1 MEKNKQEWIK
11 MKFWT
16 VSAVLG
22 MCLTCFTVLY
32 FFYFSKAYEE
42 SRLLNIV
49 NYVKVQCSVYTRY
62 NEVSECK
69 CLIRAIDSARQV
81 SVVID
86 AKTQDGKE
94 FNNQLLEECTDQ
106 LWLTGAMVLDAN
118 GNIVGEY
125 SESGSVDRSRFAKI
139 QEHVNKETILD
150 IADHEEKVYSQ
161 QISCDDGG
169 HIDVAAC
176 ARRDEPGI
184 VITYYYTSA
193 EFLQNYKLTIQSL
206 LNGYQTFSDGT
217 IMIVDNGVVIA
228 SNDTS
233 LIGQDA
239 KKQEVI
245 QALKKNADSRHLMHL
260 NVGDDF
266 YYGLMLKQRDY
277 YIYAYIP
284 ERTVFHTLPQN
295 VIMVMFIYMVVVTLV
310 WLLLK
315 KSRANSIKIEM
326 EREQEYQRKLLEEAK
341 KAEAA
346 NRAKTEF
353 LQRMSHDIR
362 TPMNAIVG
370 FSGLLEKNL
379 QNERKA
385 KEYLEKIQSS
395 SNLLLRIINQVLE
408 MARIES
414 GTAVLQLKAEDMDAL
429 FHRVNTVFEE
439 DVRKKNL
446 QYHAVLDVRHH
457 YVVCDQTKLQ
467 EIMLN
472 IISNAIKYTPEGH
485 SIYVEVHEAVSEN
498 PSKIRY
504 IFSCEDTGIGMSEE
518 YLPHIYEEFSRE
530 HSTTENKVPGT
541 GLGLPIIKSMIEL
554 MGGSIQVE
562 SRQGIGTKFTIDL
575 SFDIAL
581 KEEVY
586 GSEDTIESSAI
597 HTIKGKRI
605 LLVEDN
611 ELNAEIAKTVLEDV
625 GALITRAENGQQA
638 LELFKEK
645 PAGTFDVILMDLM
658 MPVMDGYTATR
669 KIRELE
675 RSDAKTVP
683 IIAMTA
689 NAFQE
694 DAEKCIAVGMNAHL
708 AKPLDIEKM
717 KKTIKSICS

>member
-1 MEKNKQEWIK
+1 MKKDSELYKKIRVHCYIVGLIAFLTALIVGVFLLHNLEKDEKTTGKYMAQITEKRVRARLDQYSMLSALLGNYISAGENLDENTFSELAEKIPNEDGVIKAFELAPEGIVTDIYPKQGNEGAFGLDMLQEHERK
-11 MKFWT
+11 KD
-16 VSAVLG
+16 AVLA
-22 MCLTCFTVLY
+22 
-32 FFYFSKAYEE
+32 KE
-42 SRLLNIV
+42 SG
-49 NYVKVQCSVYTRY
+49 KYTLGGPY
-62 NEVSECK
+62 
-69 CLIRAIDSARQV
+69 
-81 SVVID
+81 
-86 AKTQDGKE
+86 
-94 FNNQLLEECTDQ
+94 QLKQ
-106 LWLTGAMVLDAN
+106 GGTGALLFN
-118 GNIVGEY
+118 P
-125 SESGSVDRSRFAKI
+125 
-139 QEHVNKETILD
+139 
-150 IADHEEKVYSQ
+150 VYQDNNS
-161 QISCDDGG
+161 DDGG
-169 HIDVAAC
+169 FWGFVILVIDWNRFIGEINLDYLSDADFCYRIWTYDRDSSDRIILAESQGDMPDNILTVEC
-176 ARRDEPGI
+176 AVPNNTWYFDIIPSEGWSPRSYWIMCI
-184 VITYYYTSA
+184 VISYV
-193 EFLQNYKLTIQSL
+193 FSL
-206 LNGYQTFSDGT
+206 L
-217 IMIVDNGVVIA
+217 IA
-228 SNDTS
+228 TVFY
-233 LIGQDA
+233 LISS
-239 KKQEVI
+239 KKHRERQYEAELEKSVE
-245 QALKKNADSRHLMHL
+245 QAKNA
-260 NVGDDF
+260 N
-266 YYGLMLKQRDY
+266 
-277 YIYAYIP
+277 
-284 ERTVFHTLPQN
+284 
-295 VIMVMFIYMVVVTLV
+295 
-310 WLLLK
+310 
-315 KSRANSIKIEM
+315 
-326 EREQEYQRKLLEEAK
+326 EAK
-341 KAEAA
+341 T
-346 NRAKTEF
+346 RF
-353 LQRMSHDIR
+353 LFNMSHDIR

-504 IFSCEDTGIGMSEE
+504 IFLCEDTGIGMSEE

-645 PAGTFDVILMDLM
+645 PVGTFDVILMDLM

>member
-1 MEKNKQEWIK
+1 MKKDSELYKKIRVHCYIVGLIAFLTALIVGAFLLHNLEKDEKTTGKYMAQITEKRVRARLDQYSMLSALLGNYISAGENLDENTFSELAEKIPNEDGVIKAFELAPEGIVTDIYPKEGNEGAFGLDMLQEHERKKDAILARDSGKYTLGGPYQLKQGGTGALLFNPVYQDNNSEQGE
-11 MKFWT
+11 FWGF
-16 VSAVLG
+16 VIL
-22 MCLTCFTVLY
+22 
-32 FFYFSKAYEE
+32 
-42 SRLLNIV
+42 
-49 NYVKVQCSVYTRY
+49 
-62 NEVSECK
+62 
-69 CLIRAIDSARQV
+69 
-81 SVVID
+81 VID
-86 AKTQDGKE
+86 WDRFIREINLDYLSDADFCYRIWTYDRSSDKIILAESQDNMSDNILTVECTVPNNTWYFDIIHSRGWIPRFYQIMCIVISCIFSLLIATVFYLISSKKHRERQYEAELEKSAEQAKNANEAKTRFL
-94 FNNQLLEECTDQ
+94 FN
-106 LWLTGAMVLDAN
+106 
-118 GNIVGEY
+118 
-125 SESGSVDRSRFAKI
+125 
-139 QEHVNKETILD
+139 
-150 IADHEEKVYSQ
+150 
-161 QISCDDGG
+161 
-169 HIDVAAC
+169 
-176 ARRDEPGI
+176 
-184 VITYYYTSA
+184 
-193 EFLQNYKLTIQSL
+193 
-206 LNGYQTFSDGT
+206 
-217 IMIVDNGVVIA
+217 
-228 SNDTS
+228 
-233 LIGQDA
+233 
-239 KKQEVI
+239 
-245 QALKKNADSRHLMHL
+245 
-260 NVGDDF
+260 
-266 YYGLMLKQRDY
+266 
-277 YIYAYIP
+277 
-284 ERTVFHTLPQN
+284 
-295 VIMVMFIYMVVVTLV
+295 
-310 WLLLK
+310 
-315 KSRANSIKIEM
+315 
-326 EREQEYQRKLLEEAK
+326 
-341 KAEAA
+341 
-346 NRAKTEF
+346 
-353 LQRMSHDIR
+353 MSHDIR

-395 SNLLLRIINQVLE
+395 GNLLLRIINQVLE

-625 GALITRAENGQQA
+625 GALITRVENGQQA

>member
-1 MEKNKQEWIK
+1 MLQEHERKKDAILARDSGKYTIGGPYQLKQGGTGALLFNPVYQDNNSEQGE
-11 MKFWT
+11 FWGF
-16 VSAVLG
+16 VIL
-22 MCLTCFTVLY
+22 
-32 FFYFSKAYEE
+32 
-42 SRLLNIV
+42 
-49 NYVKVQCSVYTRY
+49 
-62 NEVSECK
+62 
-69 CLIRAIDSARQV
+69 
-81 SVVID
+81 VID
-86 AKTQDGKE
+86 WERFIGEINLDYLSDADFCYRIWTYDRGSSDRIILAESQGDMPDNILTVECAVPNNTWYFDIIPSEGWSPRSYWIMCIVISYVFSLLIATVFYLISSKKYRERQYEAELEKSAEQAKNANEAKTRFL
-94 FNNQLLEECTDQ
+94 FN
-106 LWLTGAMVLDAN
+106 
-118 GNIVGEY
+118 
-125 SESGSVDRSRFAKI
+125 
-139 QEHVNKETILD
+139 
-150 IADHEEKVYSQ
+150 
-161 QISCDDGG
+161 
-169 HIDVAAC
+169 
-176 ARRDEPGI
+176 
-184 VITYYYTSA
+184 
-193 EFLQNYKLTIQSL
+193 
-206 LNGYQTFSDGT
+206 
-217 IMIVDNGVVIA
+217 
-228 SNDTS
+228 
-233 LIGQDA
+233 
-239 KKQEVI
+239 
-245 QALKKNADSRHLMHL
+245 
-260 NVGDDF
+260 
-266 YYGLMLKQRDY
+266 
-277 YIYAYIP
+277 
-284 ERTVFHTLPQN
+284 
-295 VIMVMFIYMVVVTLV
+295 
-310 WLLLK
+310 
-315 KSRANSIKIEM
+315 
-326 EREQEYQRKLLEEAK
+326 
-341 KAEAA
+341 
-346 NRAKTEF
+346 
-353 LQRMSHDIR
+353 MSHDIR

-395 SNLLLRIINQVLE
+395 GNLLLRIINQVLE

-645 PAGTFDVILMDLM
+645 PAGTLDVILMDLM

>member
-1 MEKNKQEWIK
+1 MKKDSELYKKIRVHCYIVGLIAFLTALIVGVFLLHNLEKDEKTTGKYMAQITEKRVRARLDQYSMLSALLGNYISAGENLDENTFSELAEKIPNEDGVIKAFELAPEGIVTDIYPKQGNEGAFGLDMLQEHERKKDAILARDSGKYTLGGPYQLKQGGTGALLFNPVYQDNNSEQDEFWGFVILVIDWDRFIGEINLDYLSDADFCYRIWTYDRGSSDKIILAESQDNMSDNILTVECAVPNNTWYFDIIPSEGWSPRSYWI
-11 MKFWT
+11 MCIVISYVFSLLIAT
-16 VSAVLG
+16 V
-22 MCLTCFTVLY
+22 
-32 FFYFSKAYEE
+32 FYLIFSKKHRERQYEAE
-42 SRLLNIV
+42 LEKAAEQAKNA
-49 NYVKVQCSVYTRY
+49 
-62 NEVSECK
+62 NE
-69 CLIRAIDSARQV
+69 
-81 SVVID
+81 
-86 AKTQDGKE
+86 AKTRFL
-94 FNNQLLEECTDQ
+94 FN
-106 LWLTGAMVLDAN
+106 
-118 GNIVGEY
+118 
-125 SESGSVDRSRFAKI
+125 
-139 QEHVNKETILD
+139 
-150 IADHEEKVYSQ
+150 
-161 QISCDDGG
+161 
-169 HIDVAAC
+169 
-176 ARRDEPGI
+176 
-184 VITYYYTSA
+184 
-193 EFLQNYKLTIQSL
+193 
-206 LNGYQTFSDGT
+206 
-217 IMIVDNGVVIA
+217 
-228 SNDTS
+228 
-233 LIGQDA
+233 
-239 KKQEVI
+239 
-245 QALKKNADSRHLMHL
+245 
-260 NVGDDF
+260 
-266 YYGLMLKQRDY
+266 
-277 YIYAYIP
+277 
-284 ERTVFHTLPQN
+284 
-295 VIMVMFIYMVVVTLV
+295 
-310 WLLLK
+310 
-315 KSRANSIKIEM
+315 
-326 EREQEYQRKLLEEAK
+326 
-341 KAEAA
+341 
-346 NRAKTEF
+346 
-353 LQRMSHDIR
+353 MSHDIR

>member
-1 MEKNKQEWIK
+1 MKKDSELYKKIRVHCYIVGLIAFLTALIVGVFLLHNLEKDEKTTGKYMAQITEKRVRARLDQYSMLSALLGNYISAGENLDENTFSELAEKIPNEDGVIKAFELAPEGIVTDIYPKQGNEGAFGLDMLQEHERKKDAILARDSGK
-11 MKFWT
+11 YTLGGPYQLKQGGTGALLFNPVYQDNNSEQGEFWGF
-16 VSAVLG
+16 VIL
-22 MCLTCFTVLY
+22 
-32 FFYFSKAYEE
+32 
-42 SRLLNIV
+42 
-49 NYVKVQCSVYTRY
+49 
-62 NEVSECK
+62 
-69 CLIRAIDSARQV
+69 
-81 SVVID
+81 VID
-86 AKTQDGKE
+86 WERFIGEINLDYLSDADFCYRIWTYDRGSSDKIILAESQDNMSDNILTVECAVPNNTWYFDIIPSEGWSPRSYWIMCIVISYVFSLLIATVFYLISSKKHRERQYEAELEKSAEQAKNANEAKTRFL
-94 FNNQLLEECTDQ
+94 FN
-106 LWLTGAMVLDAN
+106 
-118 GNIVGEY
+118 
-125 SESGSVDRSRFAKI
+125 
-139 QEHVNKETILD
+139 
-150 IADHEEKVYSQ
+150 
-161 QISCDDGG
+161 
-169 HIDVAAC
+169 
-176 ARRDEPGI
+176 
-184 VITYYYTSA
+184 
-193 EFLQNYKLTIQSL
+193 
-206 LNGYQTFSDGT
+206 
-217 IMIVDNGVVIA
+217 
-228 SNDTS
+228 
-233 LIGQDA
+233 
-239 KKQEVI
+239 
-245 QALKKNADSRHLMHL
+245 
-260 NVGDDF
+260 
-266 YYGLMLKQRDY
+266 
-277 YIYAYIP
+277 
-284 ERTVFHTLPQN
+284 
-295 VIMVMFIYMVVVTLV
+295 
-310 WLLLK
+310 
-315 KSRANSIKIEM
+315 
-326 EREQEYQRKLLEEAK
+326 
-341 KAEAA
+341 
-346 NRAKTEF
+346 
-353 LQRMSHDIR
+353 MSHDIR

-518 YLPHIYEEFSRE
+518 YLPHVYEEFSRE

>member
-1 MEKNKQEWIK
+1 MKKDSELYKKIRVHCYIVGLIAFLTALIVGVFLLHNLEKDEKTTGKYMAQITEKRVRARLDQYSMLSALLENYISAGENLDENTFSELAEKIPNEDGVIKAFELAPEGIVTDIYPKQGNEGAFGLDMLQEHERKKDAILARDSGK
-11 MKFWT
+11 YTLGGPYQLKQGGTGALLFNPVYQDNNSEQDEFWGF
-16 VSAVLG
+16 VIL
-22 MCLTCFTVLY
+22 
-32 FFYFSKAYEE
+32 
-42 SRLLNIV
+42 
-49 NYVKVQCSVYTRY
+49 
-62 NEVSECK
+62 
-69 CLIRAIDSARQV
+69 
-81 SVVID
+81 VID
-86 AKTQDGKE
+86 WDRFIGEINLDYLSDADFCYRIWTYDRGSSDKIILAESQDNMSDNILTVECAVPNNTWYFDIIPSEGWSPRSYWIMCIVISYVFSLLIATVFYLISSKKHRERQYEAELEKAAEQAKNANEAKTRFL
-94 FNNQLLEECTDQ
+94 FN
-106 LWLTGAMVLDAN
+106 
-118 GNIVGEY
+118 
-125 SESGSVDRSRFAKI
+125 
-139 QEHVNKETILD
+139 
-150 IADHEEKVYSQ
+150 
-161 QISCDDGG
+161 
-169 HIDVAAC
+169 
-176 ARRDEPGI
+176 
-184 VITYYYTSA
+184 
-193 EFLQNYKLTIQSL
+193 
-206 LNGYQTFSDGT
+206 
-217 IMIVDNGVVIA
+217 
-228 SNDTS
+228 
-233 LIGQDA
+233 
-239 KKQEVI
+239 
-245 QALKKNADSRHLMHL
+245 
-260 NVGDDF
+260 
-266 YYGLMLKQRDY
+266 
-277 YIYAYIP
+277 
-284 ERTVFHTLPQN
+284 
-295 VIMVMFIYMVVVTLV
+295 
-310 WLLLK
+310 
-315 KSRANSIKIEM
+315 
-326 EREQEYQRKLLEEAK
+326 
-341 KAEAA
+341 
-346 NRAKTEF
+346 
-353 LQRMSHDIR
+353 MSHDIR

>member
-1 MEKNKQEWIK
+1 
-11 MKFWT
+11 MKKDSELYKKIRLHCYI
-16 VSAVLG
+16 VGLIAVLTALIVG
-22 MCLTCFTVLY
+22 VFLLHKLEKDEKTTGKYMAQITEKRVRARLDQYIMLSELLGNYISVGENLDENT
-32 FFYFSKAYEE
+32 FSELAEKIPNEDGVIKAFELAPEGIVTDIYPKQGNEGAFGLDMLQE
-42 SRLLNIV
+42 HERKKDAILAKKSGKYTLGGPYQLKQGGTGALLFNP
-49 NYVKVQCSVYTRY
+49 VYQD
-62 NEVSECK
+62 NNSEQGEFWGFVI
-69 CLIRAIDSARQV
+69 L
-81 SVVID
+81 VID
-86 AKTQDGKE
+86 WDRFIGEINLDYLSDADFCYRIWIYDRDSSDRIILAESQSDMPDNILTVECTVPNNTWYFDIIPSRGWIPRSYWIMCIAISYIFSLLIATVFYLTSSKKHRERQYEAELEKSAEQAKNANEAKTRFL
-94 FNNQLLEECTDQ
+94 FN
-106 LWLTGAMVLDAN
+106 
-118 GNIVGEY
+118 
-125 SESGSVDRSRFAKI
+125 
-139 QEHVNKETILD
+139 
-150 IADHEEKVYSQ
+150 
-161 QISCDDGG
+161 
-169 HIDVAAC
+169 
-176 ARRDEPGI
+176 
-184 VITYYYTSA
+184 
-193 EFLQNYKLTIQSL
+193 
-206 LNGYQTFSDGT
+206 
-217 IMIVDNGVVIA
+217 
-228 SNDTS
+228 
-233 LIGQDA
+233 
-239 KKQEVI
+239 
-245 QALKKNADSRHLMHL
+245 
-260 NVGDDF
+260 
-266 YYGLMLKQRDY
+266 
-277 YIYAYIP
+277 
-284 ERTVFHTLPQN
+284 
-295 VIMVMFIYMVVVTLV
+295 
-310 WLLLK
+310 
-315 KSRANSIKIEM
+315 
-326 EREQEYQRKLLEEAK
+326 
-341 KAEAA
+341 
-346 NRAKTEF
+346 
-353 LQRMSHDIR
+353 MSHDIR

-370 FSGLLEKNL
+370 FSDLLEKNL
-379 QNERKA
+379 QNEKKA
-385 KEYLEKIQSS
+385 KEYLGKIQSS
-395 SNLLLRIINQVLE
+395 SNLLLMIINQVLE

-439 DVRKKNL
+439 DIRKKNL
-446 QYHAVLDVRHH
+446 QYHTVLDVRHH
-457 YVVCDQTKLQ
+457 YAVCDQTKLQ

-485 SIYVEVHEAVSEN
+485 SIHVEVHEAVSEN
-498 PSKIRY
+498 PSKIRC
-504 IFSCEDTGIGMSEE
+504 IFSCEDTGIGISEE

-530 HSTTENKVPGT
+530 HTSTENKVPGT

-708 AKPLDIEKM
+708 AKPLDIEKVM
-717 KKTIKSICS
+717 ITICRLVKE